1 MKALAWVRYLN
12 EQRDRFGKT
21 LFTVTEMAN
30 VAGASSTVMNVE
42 LGRLVKQGVVCRW
55 ATGLYG
61 LPAGVTP
68 ASLATAIDSTAYVTA
83 AWVLAQHGYIT
94 QQSREIDC
102 FTLRRHNRSRRRA
115 SPLGTFVFVTVSPRV
130 YAAPAEAGMATP
142 EQAFCDLF
150 YVMRRRGLD
159 PRNLYT
165 FRKLDQLSFED
176 SLLARYPKTVQRAV
190 ARHITRSLCTQPS
203 SRT

>member
-12 EQRDRFGKT
+12 EQRDRYGKT

-30 VAGASSTVMNVE
+30 VAGASSTVMHVE
-42 LGRLVKQGVVCRW
+42 LGRLVKQGVVRRW

-94 QQSREIDC
+94 QQPREIDC
-102 FTLRRHNRSRRRA
+102 FTRRRHNRSRRRA
-115 SPLGTFVFVTVSPRV
+115 SPLGTIVFVMVSPRV
-130 YAAPAEAGMATP
+130 YAAPAEGGMATP

-159 PRNLYT
+159 PQTLYT
-165 FRKLDQLSFED
+165 FRKLDQLLLED
-176 SLLARYPKTVQRAV
+176 SLLARYPQTVQRAV
-190 ARHITRSLCTQPS
+190 ARMVPPS
-203 SRT
+203 

>member
-1 MKALAWVRYLN
+1 MRALAWVRYLN
-12 EQRDRFGKT
+12 DQRDCFGKT

-30 VAGASSTVMNVE
+30 IAGASRTVMNVE
-42 LGRLVKQGVVCRW
+42 LGRLVKQGMVCRW

-94 QQSREIDC
+94 QQPREIDC
-102 FTLRRHNRSRRRA
+102 FTQRRHNRSRRR
-115 SPLGTFVFVTVSPRV
+115 SSQLGTMVFVTVSPRV
-130 YAAPAEAGMATP
+130 YAAPAEGGIATP

-159 PRNLYT
+159 PRTLYT
-165 FRKLDQLSFED
+165 FRKLSQLVVED

-190 ARHITRSLCTQPS
+190 LANVTECQNT
-203 SRT
+203 

>member
-12 EQRDRFGKT
+12 EQRDRYGKT

-42 LGRLVKQGVVCRW
+42 LGRLVKQGVVRRW

-61 LPAGVTP
+61 LPTGVTP

-83 AWVLAQHGYIT
+83 AWVLAQCGYIT
-94 QQSREIDC
+94 QQPREIDC
-102 FTLRRHNRSRRRA
+102 FTRRRHNRSRRRA
-115 SPLGTFVFVTVSPRV
+115 SPLGKFVFVTVSARV
-130 YAAPAEAGMATP
+130 YEAPAEGGAAPP

-150 YVMRRRGLD
+150 YVMRRRGLS
-159 PRNLYT
+159 PQTLYT
-165 FRKLDQLSFED
+165 FRKLDQLSVEEG
-176 SLLARYPKTVQRAV
+176 LLARYPKTVQRAIAGMV
-190 ARHITRSLCTQPS
+190 TPS
-203 SRT
+203 

>member
-12 EQRDRFGKT
+12 EQRDRYGKT

-42 LGRLVKQGVVCRW
+42 LGRLVKQGVVRRW

-61 LPAGVTP
+61 LPTGVTP

-83 AWVLAQHGYIT
+83 AWALAQYGYIT
-94 QQSREIDC
+94 QQPREIDC
-102 FTLRRHNRSRRRA
+102 FTRRRHNRSRRRA
-115 SPLGTFVFVTVSPRV
+115 SAPGAFVFVTVSPRV
-130 YAAPAEAGMATP
+130 YAAPAEGGMATP

-159 PRNLYT
+159 PQTLYT
-165 FRKLDQLSFED
+165 FRKLDQVSFEEG
-176 SLLARYPKTVQRAV
+176 LFARYPQTVQRAI
-190 ARHITRSLCTQPS
+190 ARMVPRS
-203 SRT
+203 